1 MSMKENIRYELV
13 MLLGKPMLFT
23 SDRVKKE
30 DVPEGLIRYEIRHD
44 DTGVPCEIKDSVFAD
59 YYGAVLAKEA
69 ISPRERDG
77 VIQTTRDGIDFAY
90 DDLLYIDIGYNID
103 QYLDQYDALHSLQK
117 AVKDAFAKLPSITP
131 ALNLVKNM
139 AEKQRCRERGEA
151 QKKYRVA
158 FSGFIYAEAESVDDA
173 KAICRMGA
181 DSFPYTYYSQLE
193 IGDVEEV
200 DEFVMTFETEDSK
213 EEEK

>member
-69 ISPRERDG
+69 VSPRERDG

-90 DDLLYIDIGYNID
+90 DDGFLYIDIGYDVD
-103 QYLDQYDALHSLQK
+103 QYLAQYDTLHSLQK
-117 AVKDAFAKLPSITP
+117 AVKDAFAKLSITP
-131 ALNLVKNM
+131 AMNLVKNM
-139 AEKQRCRERGEA
+139 AEKQRRREREETK
-151 QKKYRVA
+151 KKYRIA

-173 KAICRMGA
+173 EAICRMGA
-181 DSFPYTYYSQLE
+181 DSFPYTCYSQLE

-200 DEFVMTFETEDSK
+200 DEFVMAFKPEDSE